1 MKQSVVIKI
10 GAFAPNIIIY
20 TGNMVRLN
28 KVKKKESKNVKIK
41 RFRSWFHR
49 GEFIRLDIQSIIMA
63 VFTTLTIVT
72 TIVMGM
78 LIYNRFKISNKE
90 TLISSTQGII
100 DSIVDKM
107 DSDLLNIRQISNA
120 ANYNI
125 VQQYDVSSQEFNRQF
140 SLLYEINSDKI
151 QSMALYDN
159 SGNLI
164 ASEPIASEKDN
175 VDVKSQSW
183 FSMAKSE
190 IENIHFS
197 IPHIQNL
204 FEDGAYKYY
213 RVVSLSR
220 SVDVNDGEKPVS
232 GVLLVDMK
240 YSIIEETLDRI
251 NKDSNGIYYYLCDS
265 DGQIIYHP
273 RITEIDRGIFKEN
286 NNKMAKCEEG
296 IHELEFNGHKNN
308 YIISSISYTGWKVVG
323 VIPDKVQTVSIKQ
336 FRYYIITTVIILVMM
351 LLEVNRIIS
360 RKISRPILNLNESV
374 KAYEAGG
381 KNDIYIGGSSEIRHL
396 GYSVRK
402 SYEQIEELMQEI
414 IRQQTELRKSE
425 MDALQSQINP
435 HFLYNTLE
443 SITWMV
449 EANKNKEAV
458 FMISELAKLLRI
470 SLSKGRTII
479 KISDEIQHS
488 RSYMNIQ
495 MARYKE
501 RFKIRFEIDDEINDY
516 CIVKLVIQPL
526 LENAI
531 YYGVGN
537 MDIDDDGEIIV
548 RGKKIDNEIFITVED
563 NGMGMREEEV
573 ENILKDNNKTPKHGS
588 GVGVINVHS
597 RIKLMFGN
605 EYGLSVE
612 SEADEG
618 TKVTIHIPAIPY
630 NESNLTNLE
639 KQNVERKVEN
649 EKK

>member
-20 TGNMVRLN
+20 TGNMGRLN

-501 RFKIRFEIDDEINDY
+501 RFKIRFEIDD
-516 CIVKLVIQPL
+516 
-526 LENAI
+526 
-531 YYGVGN
+531 
-537 MDIDDDGEIIV
+537 DGEIIV